1 MNKNNR
7 MKKILFL
14 TIVALLVSM
23 PVTLSQKVEPVEY
36 SKISFFK
43 KIYSPIDVND
53 FFDGNFSG
61 WFGTK
66 NEDGSFDIL
75 GDVEGYYISRIG
87 FFVCTLNFSDSLI
100 SNDIIGFYNNRFI
113 IGWRVTVFNHRGQ
126 IGGGLPLVGT
136 CQINTTTN
144 ELEAST
150 IGIIKPPIEIYW
162 QFCEFE
168 E

>member
-1 MNKNNR
+1 M
-7 MKKILFL
+7 
-14 TIVALLVSM
+14 VALIISM
-23 PVTLSQKVEPVEY
+23 PITLSQKVEPIKY
-36 SKISFFK
+36 SKI
-43 KIYSPIDVND
+43 YSQMEKYD

-87 FFVCTLNFSDSLI
+87 FFVCTLNFSNGPI
-100 SNDIIGFYNNRFI
+100 SNDITGFYNNRFI
-113 IGWRVTVFNHRGQ
+113 IGWSFTVFNHVGQ
-126 IGGGLPLVGT
+126 IGRGSLLVGT
-136 CQINTTTN
+136 CQINTETN

-150 IGIIKPPIEIYW
+150 IGTQKPSIEIYW
-162 QFCEFE
+162 KFCEFE